1 MKKQKKG
8 SVSGKRR
15 QRKSFLKPV
24 RKTGIETK
32 NPATAQMRVTA
43 ESLKN
48 FLMLNTKRP
57 KVKNKDTNMLKRGSL
72 GVQREREETDV
83 CGDFIATNRSR
94 LEFDDEQVEAV
105 MRRAA
110 KRSWVAQ
117 TRQQHTSNVIAREQS
132 ARLTS

>member
-24 RKTGIETK
+24 RKTGMETK

-57 KVKNKDTNMLKRGSL
+57 KVKNKDTNMLKEALWGY
-72 GVQREREETDV
+72 RERERKQMSAVTLSLLTDL
-83 CGDFIATNRSR
+83 DLNLMMSRSR
-94 LEFDDEQVEAV
+94 L
-105 MRRAA
+105 
-110 KRSWVAQ
+110 
-117 TRQQHTSNVIAREQS
+117 
-132 ARLTS
+132 L